1 MINMDNEMIYIPS
14 INKRLDKNEDCI
26 AAIKEDVDTIKIG
39 LGYKEKSNGAFRKE
53 VEETDKNL
61 IQRIQGVETEV
72 TKISSS
78 LTSMKWIMTIIL
90 PLISGLLIEILIK
103 L

>member
-1 MINMDNEMIYIPS
+1 MDNEMIYIPS

-26 AAIKEDVDTIKIG
+26 SAIKEDVDTIKIG

-61 IQRIQGVETEV
+61 SERLQSVESEV
-72 TKISSS
+72 VKIGTTLSSI
-78 LTSMKWIMTIIL
+78 KWIMAIIL
-90 PLISGLLIEILIK
+90 PVFAAILIEILIK